1 MEMVISGDGYLL
13 AVVSGVFVGH
23 RCRSNDF
30 WKIDL
35 DEPGDAPT
43 GVAENY
49 SGGGRLSLLIF
60 IGTFPVAFGSS

>member
-1 MEMVISGDGYLL
+1 M
-13 AVVSGVFVGH
+13 FVGH
-23 RCRSNDF
+23 RCRGNDF
-30 WKIDL
+30 WKIGL